1 MFSKNINFE
10 NFKKKKFKFNQKKL
24 KKILKDLIKGNNQI
38 IFSLTKFYKDKYNKK
53 ILLKLKRKKK
63 INVIGMGGS
72 ILGSRAI
79 YNFLKPKN
87 IEFNFI
93 DSFQNENL
101 KSKLQSKNLNLIIS
115 KSGNTLETIS
125 NSNILIDKKNSNFF
139 ITENKKSYL
148 MELANELK
156 SEVIHHNNYI
166 GGRYSVL
173 SEVGML
179 PAELMGYNPKR
190 FRRLNDL
197 VKNKSFIN
205 NLILNVSN
213 INELIKKKKVNSIIL
228 NYDDRSKDFF
238 NWYQQLVAESL
249 GKKFKGILPVVSKMP
264 ADNHSLMQYYLDG
277 AKNHFFT
284 FFFVKDKSFESINK
298 KNLLYSYKYLNGK
311 SLNDIS
317 FSQFL
322 ATKKIFEKK
331 NIPFR
336 SFYIKKRNEEC
347 LGELFSFFILETIL
361 LGKLMKINPFDQPAV
376 ELIKKETKKIL
387 ISKKNS

>member
-125 NSNILIDKKNSNFF
+125 NSNILINKKNSNFF

-156 SEVIHHNNYI
+156 SEVI
-166 GGRYSVL
+166 L
-173 SEVGML
+173 WQ
-179 PAELMGYNPKR
+179 
-190 FRRLNDL
+190 
-197 VKNKSFIN
+197 
-205 NLILNVSN
+205 N
-213 INELIKKKKVNSIIL
+213 I
-228 NYDDRSKDFF
+228 F
-238 NWYQQLVAESL
+238 
-249 GKKFKGILPVVSKMP
+249 
-264 ADNHSLMQYYLDG
+264 
-277 AKNHFFT
+277 
-284 FFFVKDKSFESINK
+284 
-298 KNLLYSYKYLNGK
+298 
-311 SLNDIS
+311 
-317 FSQFL
+317 
-322 ATKKIFEKK
+322 
-331 NIPFR
+331 
-336 SFYIKKRNEEC
+336 
-347 LGELFSFFILETIL
+347 
-361 LGKLMKINPFDQPAV
+361 
-376 ELIKKETKKIL
+376 
-387 ISKKNS
+387 